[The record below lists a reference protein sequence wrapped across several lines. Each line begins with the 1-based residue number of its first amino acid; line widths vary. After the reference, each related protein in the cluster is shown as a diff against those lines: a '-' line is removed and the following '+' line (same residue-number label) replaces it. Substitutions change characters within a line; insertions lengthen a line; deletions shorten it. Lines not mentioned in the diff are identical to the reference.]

1 MQFITEIYS
10 NCNPHPFSLK
20 TSSPWPLTS
29 VGVGRRSPTES
40 LLAIKRRE
48 KSSHGTLV
56 AGYVTPSPATVTNPV
71 LTSTAILFTLW
82 CQFLP
87 QKKLF

>member
-1 MQFITEIYS
+1 MQFITEIYP

-20 TSSPWPLTS
+20 TSSLWPLTS

-48 KSSHGTLV
+48 NLV
-56 AGYVTPSPATVTNPV
+56 TERSLYV
-71 LTSTAILFTLW
+71 I
-82 CQFLP
+82 
-87 QKKLF
+87 